1 MTYDEMTAWLNRYRN
16 ARRIEPRL
24 KEQLREEERRA
35 AYADILRKAGPGGGD
50 DLDAVLVSINTRR
63 QKLTAQLMNG
73 EAVKVEIEGA
83 ISDLDDALEREVL
96 QLRYLGG
103 KTNRQI
109 ADRMRVTERYVRKL
123 HRRAV
128 LKLSRV
134 FQN

>member
-16 ARRIEPRL
+16 ARQIEPRL
-24 KEQLREEERRA
+24 REQLREDERRA
-35 AYADILRKAGPGGGD
+35 AYVDILRKASPGGAD

-63 QKLTAQLMNG
+63 QNLAAQLMNG

-83 ISDLDDALEREVL
+83 ISELDDALEREVL

-134 FQN
+134 F

>member
-1 MTYDEMTAWLNRYRN
+1 MTH
-16 ARRIEPRL
+16 
-24 KEQLREEERRA
+24 
-35 AYADILRKAGPGGGD
+35 
-50 DLDAVLVSINTRR
+50 
-63 QKLTAQLMNG
+63 G
-73 EAVKVEIEGA
+73 EAVKVEIDGA

-134 FQN
+134 F

>member
-16 ARRIEPRL
+16 ARQIEPRL
-24 KEQLREEERRA
+24 REQLREDERRA
-35 AYADILRKAGPGGGD
+35 AYVDILRKASPGGAD
-50 DLDAVLVSINTRR
+50 DLDAVSVSINTRR
-63 QKLTAQLMNG
+63 QNLAAQLMN
-73 EAVKVEIEGA
+73 
-83 ISDLDDALEREVL
+83 ALEREVL

-134 FQN
+134 F

>member
-1 MTYDEMTAWLNRYRN
+1 M
-16 ARRIEPRL
+16 
-24 KEQLREEERRA
+24 
-35 AYADILRKAGPGGGD
+35 RKASPGGAD
-50 DLDAVLVSINTRR
+50 DLYAVLVSINTRR
-63 QKLTAQLMNG
+63 KNLAAQLMNG
-73 EAVKVEIEGA
+73 EAAKVEIEGA

-128 LKLSRV
+128 LKLSRG
-134 FQN
+134 F